1 MGPPVLADADRT
13 TTTHSAPDASEIP
26 VPQDFDGIPG
36 QRRWP
41 ERVAQ
46 LARSYPRPGIM
57 LGLLLVSLALD
68 WYVDGLGDP
77 LAVVVIGIG
86 IIPLLRD
93 TIAAIKQRRYA
104 LDYLALLAIGAAIAA
119 LEFQVGAVIALMLA
133 SGQALE
139 DYGVRRARSSL
150 SLLADRIPRA
160 ALVQHSDQTTSPMTV
175 DEIEI
180 GATVLVRHGEVLPLD
195 GTLLTAQAEVDES
208 SLTGEPYLLTKVSGD
223 EVRSG
228 TVNQGPPL
236 LLQVTREARDSTYR
250 QILALVEAAQDG
262 GAPMVRLADRYS
274 LVFSTIAVVL
284 AGGAWWFSGSLER
297 ALAVLVV
304 ATPCPLI
311 LAVPIALM
319 GGVNRAARQKIIVK
333 RMAALEVLARVS
345 SLILDKTGTI
355 TVGRPELVRIEGGVT
370 GLSPDEALSL
380 AAAVER
386 HSLHPIAK
394 ALVEAAHARDLATLS
409 VRDVV
414 ETVGHGI
421 QARVGKHVVVVRG
434 AEAPYG
440 EMRVLCEVDGEES
453 ATFVLQDRLKA
464 GAREV
469 FARILGMGVEL
480 SIATGD
486 RREAAERAVTELGL
500 PLQIEAE
507 CTPEAKLIAI
517 KTRQKAGRVV
527 GMVGDGINDAPAL
540 AQADVGLV
548 FTNEAR
554 TASSEAA
561 DIALLGGDVEQVWQ
575 ALRISRDTVRVA
587 TQGILLGIG
596 LSVLAM
602 LAAAAGFLPPLA
614 GAFLQEGIDVLVI
627 ANALRATTGTLD

>member
-1 MGPPVLADADRT
+1 MSPPVLNEVASAAT
-13 TTTHSAPDASEIP
+13 TPSIVSPPGVHESQLYKGPP
-26 VPQDFDGIPG
+26 PQPSG
-36 QRRWP
+36 R
-41 ERVAQ
+41 ERLAQ
-46 LARSYPRPGIM
+46 LARTYPRPVIM

-68 WYVDGLGDP
+68 WYLDGLGDP
-77 LAVVVIGIG
+77 LALVVIAMGS
-86 IIPLLRD
+86 IPLLRD
-93 TIAAIKQRRYA
+93 TVVAIKQRRYA
-104 LDYLALLAIGAAIAA
+104 LDYLALLAIAAAVAA

-139 DYGVRRARSSL
+139 DYGVRRARRSL
-150 SLLADRIPRA
+150 SLLADRIPRT
-160 ALVQHSDQTTSPMTV
+160 ALVQQPDRTSVPMPV
-175 DEIEI
+175 DDIEV

-195 GTLLTAQAEVDES
+195 GTLLTARADVDES

-236 LLQVTREARDSTYR
+236 LLQVTRAARDSTYR

-274 LVFSTIAVVL
+274 LVFSTIAIVL

-355 TVGRPELVRIEGGVT
+355 TVGRPELVRIDPGIASGV
-370 GLSPDEALSL
+370 SPDTALSL

-421 QARVGKHVVVVRG
+421 QARVGEHVVVVRG

-440 EMRVLCEVDGEES
+440 EMRVLCEVDGQEA
-453 ATFVLQDRLKA
+453 ATFVLQDRLKKD
-464 GAREV
+464 AREV
-469 FARILGMGVEL
+469 FARILSLGIEL

-486 RREAAERAVTELGL
+486 RREAAQRAVAELGL
-500 PLQIEAE
+500 PLHIEAE
-507 CTPEAKLIAI
+507 CTPQAKLIAI
-517 KTRQKAGRVV
+517 RARQKAGLVV

-540 AQADVGLV
+540 AQADVGLA

-614 GAFLQEGIDVLVI
+614 GAFLQEGIDVMVI
-627 ANALRATTGTLD
+627 ANALRATRGSL